1 MHDWA
6 KVVTDPLGLVGFTL
20 FLLFGA
26 LSRLKRRNERSWM
39 VPAALGMA
47 FVALAGG
54 LTLAFLR
61 NAQPAVKAVAPGLNA
76 PAAPSAAPA
85 QVNQQVE
92 QKTTGA
98 GSPAVQGVQGN
109 VTITVD
115 QSDGTWK
122 KKPQTSKPTGK
133 TAP

>member
-1 MHDWA
+1 MQDWT

-26 LSRLKRRNERSWM
+26 LARFKRNAERSWI
-39 VPAALGMA
+39 VPLCLGAAVLT
-47 FVALAGG
+47 LAGG
-54 LTLAFLR
+54 LTLAFFKEAR
-61 NAQPAVKAVAPGLNA
+61 
-76 PAAPSAAPA
+76 PAAKSLAVPSLPPVSPQ

-115 QSDGTWK
+115 QSAGTWK
-122 KKPQTSKPTGK
+122 KRPVSGDQPKKSVP
-133 TAP
+133 